1 MEKRIK
7 KNCLRYLIP
16 FTVEDSFESACNK
29 INAFQGGIAPR
40 YAIDAG
46 ERVYT
51 WKRMNEESQNRQRE
65 SDLYAYIRNEFSMSG
80 TEDDKTKMGCTWKL
94 TCDNWKSQGKSEIP
108 YEFLWFK
115 EPFAENSQKL
125 PAFHSLSFTEMGLYV
140 FRNGLGFLWYEVN
153 LGGQLQADEV
163 ISFQNTFRELNRNN
177 NVWMW
182 TDENA
187 PISMKYRINANKPD
201 IPAKYLVPFS
211 VGNWIS
217 ELLSRLLE
225 VSFISPRANC
235 FVSNM
240 KGQLKRTGGFGEITP
255 DYEEVLS
262 HEVTPELVPDKAVL
276 FTYLAFEPQKYG
288 NACMIDEEKR
298 DLVYHLTNGYKE
310 SYHYSPEIGDRMV
323 QPFADALW
331 YATKEGASYVVWSSE
346 HSEKDRKDG
355 NTAFFCGNFI
365 DKIKGDYFHLFIR
378 ALYQSY
384 SLLLYAGQTQK
395 CLSAVNDL
403 YRENNQGESGLPG
416 LQEEREENKKKLEN
430 LYIDIN
436 LFLTKNMATS
446 VSHIHHQSDFY
457 IYLKDC
463 LHVHADIKSVTAGLS
478 ALDSLQRDQKE
489 KEEHRR
495 EKEADE
501 MEAKRDNRFQAIM
514 SMLSVLAVISVFADL
529 KDILNP
535 TKDFIQSI
543 VTVVGVDT
551 AYLCLCVLIAII
563 FVVAL
568 WLAVWGFI
576 RSFKRK

>member
-7 KNCLRYLIP
+7 GNCLRYLIP
-16 FTVEDSFESACNK
+16 FTVKDSFGSACGK
-29 INAFQGGIAPR
+29 INAFHGKIAPR
-40 YAIDAG
+40 YAIDDG
-46 ERVYT
+46 ERIYT
-51 WKRMNEESQNRQRE
+51 WKRVNEESGDNQKE
-65 SDLYAYIRNEFSMSG
+65 SDLYEYIRNEFSMSG
-80 TEDDKTKMGCTWKL
+80 TDADKNKMGCTWRL
-94 TCDNWKSQGKSEIP
+94 TCDNWKNQGKPEIP
-108 YEFLWFK
+108 YEFLWFQ
-115 EPFAENSQKL
+115 EPFKKDSQVL
-125 PAFHSLSFTEMGLYV
+125 PAFHSLSFTEMGLYL

-153 LGGQLQADEV
+153 LGGQLQADEL

-177 NVWMW
+177 NVWMR
-182 TDENA
+182 TDKNA
-187 PISMKYRINANKPD
+187 PISMKYHIHAKKPGID
-201 IPAKYLVPFS
+201 PEVLNRYLVPFS

-217 ELLSRLLE
+217 ELLSRFLE

-235 FVSNM
+235 FVSNL

-255 DYEEVLS
+255 DYEEFLS
-262 HEVTPELVPDKAVL
+262 HEVTPELVPDKAIL
-276 FTYLAFEPQKYG
+276 FTYLAFEPQEYG
-288 NACMIDEEKR
+288 SACMIDEEKR

-310 SYHYSPEIGDRMV
+310 SYHYSPETGARMV

-346 HSEKDRKDG
+346 HSGKDRKDG
-355 NTAFFCGNFI
+355 NTAFFCGNFM

-384 SLLLYAGQTQK
+384 SLLLYAGQMQK
-395 CLSAVNDL
+395 CLSAVND
-403 YRENNQGESGLPG
+403 
-416 LQEEREENKKKLEN
+416 

-457 IYLKDC
+457 IYLTDC

-495 EKEADE
+495 EKEADD

-535 TKDFIQSI
+535 TKDVIQSI

-551 AYLCLCVLIAII
+551 AYLCLCIFIAII
-563 FVVAL
+563 FVAAL
-568 WLAVWGFI
+568 WLAVLGFV